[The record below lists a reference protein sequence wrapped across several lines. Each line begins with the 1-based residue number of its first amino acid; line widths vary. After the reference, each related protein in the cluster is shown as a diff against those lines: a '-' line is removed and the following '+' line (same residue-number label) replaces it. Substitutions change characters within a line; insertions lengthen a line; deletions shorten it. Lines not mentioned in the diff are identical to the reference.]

1 MRLFEQI
8 LNGSI
13 HIERNF
19 LDNDLFDKTFKE
31 LQKIDY
37 VPFHQPYENY
47 YGNRFQAYP
56 VNEYIIKDK
65 KFNTIII
72 NKLEKLLQCKVKD
85 VHLKIRKMIASEVI
99 KSKHDGPYGPVH
111 KDEKNKMA
119 AILPFYQSVS
129 GGTAFFENECDR
141 YPDITIGAYPN
152 RLIIFNANRDHAPCN
167 DLTYEESYKLNIFF
181 NV

>member
-1 MRLFEQI
+1 MKPFEQI

-19 LDNDLFDKTFKE
+19 LDNHLFDKIFKE
-31 LQKIDY
+31 FKKIKY
-37 VPFHQPYENY
+37 EPFYQPYSNY
-47 YGNRFQAYP
+47 YGNRFQGYP
-56 VNEYIIKDK
+56 VNERIIKDK
-65 KFNTIII
+65 KLNKIII
-72 NKLEKLLQCKVKD
+72 DKLEKILQCKIKD
-85 VHLKIRKMIASEVI
+85 FHIKIRKMISSEVI

-111 KDEKNKMA
+111 RDEKNKMA
-119 AILPFYQSVS
+119 AVLPFYQSVS
-129 GGTAFFENECDR
+129 GGTAFFENACDR

-167 DLTYEESYKLNIFF
+167 DLTYDETYKLNIFF